1 MASTGQISDNIE
13 SYMRIK
19 ALSFNRIEYL
29 VSHLQLKQDNNILL
43 SFSKKRYQRTIYD
56 IGLKWPP

>member
-1 MASTGQISDNIE
+1 MLFRSYFVYIYFLLMASTGQISDNIE

-43 SFSKKRYQRTIYD
+43 SF
-56 IGLKWPP
+56 